1 VILLLCVVV
10 VLSAV
15 VICGCLKRTPIEP
28 TAGMAGAQ
36 QDWIRVLLFK
46 NKTSCTV
53 SAPNG
58 FVLTNDSNSISA
70 CFGSSAPVVCSLLN
84 GQIIAGGIPLAAGGR
99 IIPAD
104 PFVFFIDG
112 KAYRGNLV
120 LQISQD
126 AATLLAINELP
137 MESYLMGVIGAEM
150 YSYWEPEALKAQ
162 AITCRT
168 YASYTKDRHGGGRD
182 WDVIATQA
190 NQVYQGLAS
199 ENAPI
204 RQAVADTQNQI
215 LTTRDDDGQTV
226 VFPSYFSSVCGG
238 HTEDSGK
245 VFGQAYAPL
254 TGVLCPNCEKIAR
267 SGYWNWKP
275 VRLTRQ
281 EIQRRLFDRYPA
293 LADKLDEIVSI
304 EPIRIGQIGRI
315 VGVRLL
321 GKDQT
326 KDFLRGEDFRL
337 SLDSSGMKLP
347 CAGRPSMASSSWNPS
362 SQARPVEGAGSRYP
376 SIASSPRSSRSL
388 SKSSMHSPPRVEST
402 VNDSTI

>member
-1 VILLLCVVV
+1 
-10 VLSAV
+10 
-15 VICGCLKRTPIEP
+15 
-28 TAGMAGAQ
+28 MAGAR

-70 CFGSSAPVVCSLLN
+70 NFPGSSPVECNLLN
-84 GQIIAGGIPLAAGGR
+84 GQIIAGGIPLAAGAR
-99 IIPAD
+99 IVPAD

-120 LQISQD
+120 LKINLED
-126 AATLLAINELP
+126 AALAAVNELP

-162 AITCRT
+162 AITSRT
-168 YASYTKDRHGGGRD
+168 YAVYTQNRHGGSRD

-190 NQVYQGLAS
+190 NQVYLGLAS
-199 ENAPI
+199 ENASV
-204 RQAVADTQNQI
+204 RQAVADTQNQV
-215 LTTRDDDGQTV
+215 LTTRGEDGQPV

-245 VFGQAYAPL
+245 VFGQTYQPL
-254 TGVLCPNCEKIAR
+254 TGVPCPYCEKIAR

-275 VRLTRQ
+275 VRMTRQ
-281 EIQRRLFDRYPA
+281 EIQHRLFDRYPA
-293 LADKLDEIVSI
+293 LADKLGEIVSI

-315 VGVRLL
+315 VGVRLI

-337 SLDSSGMKLP
+337 SLDSSGMKLRS
-347 CAGRPSMASSSWNPS
+347 AVFTIRRDNDVYIFENGRGFGHGVGLCQTGAEQMAR
-362 SQARPVEGAGSRYP
+362 QGADCGRILTYYFP
-376 SIASSPRSSRSL
+376 DAEIRIR
-388 SKSSMHSPPRVEST
+388 
-402 VNDSTI
+402 N